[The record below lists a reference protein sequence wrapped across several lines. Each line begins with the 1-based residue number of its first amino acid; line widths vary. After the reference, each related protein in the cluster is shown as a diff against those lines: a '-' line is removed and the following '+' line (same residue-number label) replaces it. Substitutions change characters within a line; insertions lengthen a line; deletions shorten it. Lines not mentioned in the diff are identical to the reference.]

1 MKQNSPAQDGKNPSG
16 HEANFSRQVSAIIEK
31 FEREFRSQEPFVAE
45 FEGEAELERRRA
57 EFERELWLL
66 RVHLLEERPSIDYDD
81 GEELKEML
89 ANKLAVSSPN
99 KVHPSDWWWTPAPA
113 DPPIQEILVEVQQ
126 ALEKETKS
134 KAQPWRRG
142 VFYAWS
148 VLSELVYLVLII
160 GVFSVAGSK
169 FETIAFSVLVMI
181 YNTVSTRISCID
193 LGIVYLMQRL
203 EEAYGQVGRALGLKV
218 SVSPARE
225 AGKQIGRSG
234 IAALIHNVSIGVGS
248 LIALWHLVT
257 AILSSLLKNSSWG

>member
-1 MKQNSPAQDGKNPSG
+1 
-16 HEANFSRQVSAIIEK
+16 
-31 FEREFRSQEPFVAE
+31 
-45 FEGEAELERRRA
+45 
-57 EFERELWLL
+57 
-66 RVHLLEERPSIDYDD
+66 
-81 GEELKEML
+81 
-89 ANKLAVSSPN
+89 
-99 KVHPSDWWWTPAPA
+99 
-113 DPPIQEILVEVQQ
+113 
-126 ALEKETKS
+126 
-134 KAQPWRRG
+134 
-142 VFYAWS
+142 
-148 VLSELVYLVLII
+148 
-160 GVFSVAGSK
+160 
-169 FETIAFSVLVMI
+169 MI